1 MHFFLQKF
9 NKIRERVAEGN
20 FSSARR
26 RVEDLLREG
35 LAMRSSMAGLV
46 EKTGTFQHNLA
57 VLADALKSAEN
68 TSDTKEREDSI
79 KQAMAILNSFQQ
91 QLEGIK
97 LAARKVAEQEQQIE
111 KKA

>member
-46 EKTGTFQHNLA
+46 EKTGTFQHNLSM
-57 VLADALKSAEN
+57 LADALKSAEN
-68 TSDTKEREDSI
+68 TDDTKEREDSI
-79 KQAMAILNSFQQ
+79 KQAMSILNSFPQ

-97 LAARKVAEQEQQIE
+97 LAARKVVEQENQIE